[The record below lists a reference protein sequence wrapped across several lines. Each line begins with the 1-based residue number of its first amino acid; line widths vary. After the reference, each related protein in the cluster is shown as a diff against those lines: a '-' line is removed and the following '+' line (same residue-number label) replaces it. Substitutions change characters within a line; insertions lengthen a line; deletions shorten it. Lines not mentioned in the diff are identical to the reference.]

1 MFAGHKLNRQED
13 PIAWFVVSGLCLAG
27 IIIIIGFVVWAL
39 SGCATLYEP
48 VIADALAQTEKM
60 VMDRVGELIH
70 EAATRPPPPVPP
82 MGSTWTEY
90 GVYAGSVGMGVLA
103 VLVDRRRF
111 HRKKLGEL
119 PKPDLRTG

>member
-1 MFAGHKLNRQED
+1 MSDLRRDICVTLCWLALS
-13 PIAWFVVSGLCLAG
+13 FVVT
-27 IIIIIGFVVWAL
+27 AL
-39 SGCATLYEP
+39 VLVLVSGCATLYEP

-60 VMDRVGELIH
+60 VTDRVGELIH

-90 GVYAGSVGMGVLA
+90 GVYAGSVALGSLA